1 MIYPS
6 IDKLL
11 NQVGSKYLLVNIVSK
26 RAHEIEETNHL
37 QLKENEYVSKKPIG
51 RALEEVAKD
60 KIILNKD
67 ELLIEEKTEQP
78 IQNNEEKIICPKCG
92 AEMIKRVATKGTNA
106 GNTFYGCS
114 NFPKCRGII
123 NIKN

>member
-26 RAHEIEETNHL
+26 RAHEIEKTNHL

-67 ELLIEEKTEQP
+67 
-78 IQNNEEKIICPKCG
+78 
-92 AEMIKRVATKGTNA
+92 
-106 GNTFYGCS
+106 
-114 NFPKCRGII
+114 
-123 NIKN
+123 